1 MKDEYL
7 LKMMGKQFHRD
18 GVDCSDAVELFMK
31 SVKQKVKKNEK
42 SQKNLG

>member
-7 LKMMGKQFHRD
+7 LMMMGKQFQRD

-31 SVKQKVKKNEK
+31 SVKQREIQNEK
-42 SQKNLG
+42 HSIKT